1 MRWRDGEAR
10 SACGIRD
17 AGMLLI
23 STVRNNVFCS
33 LLLFLTI
40 YNVSFVGGECSG
52 FFFVLLG
59 VIFRFSQNDMQG
71 LAPEW

>member
-33 LLLFLTI
+33 LLFFLTI
-40 YNVSFVGGECSG
+40 YNVSFAGGECSG
-52 FFFVLLG
+52 FFVLLG
-59 VIFRFSQNDMQG
+59 VTFRFSQNDMQG